1 MTAPPIADGAV
12 LVGTDGRIVAVG
24 PDHSVPRP
32 EGIPAV
38 HLPGAAL
45 VPGLVNAHTHLE
57 LTGFDGVL
65 PEEEFTEWIAH
76 LRQLKAGR
84 SAAEFFTAA
93 CQGVR
98 DCWAAGVT
106 TLADTGDTG
115 AAMRALHHLGGSGIC
130 YQEVFGPDPDQCAGS
145 MAWLEQRLGELAPL
159 AGPRLRLGVSP
170 HAPYSVSA
178 PLYRAVAVLASQGG
192 LPIAVHL
199 AESGAETGLVVTGD
213 GAFADAWRARGIPV
227 PAAARSAVAHVDAC
241 GVLGPA
247 TLAIHVVQADAVDLA
262 MLARRGVAV
271 AHCPLSNR
279 RHRHGEAPLNGLLR
293 AGIRVGVGTDS
304 VASVGRLDLLAEART
319 ARILGWLDAA
329 EALALCTWRAAEALG
344 LGGEVGALA
353 AGCWGDLAAIA
364 LREAAPADVVESVLA
379 SGTGDVLRTWLAGRE
394 VYRRPDHPLSLLGDS
409 LPTGA

>member
-1 MTAPPIADGAV
+1 V
-12 LVGTDGRIVAVG
+12 LVGPDGRIEAVG

-32 EGIPAV
+32 EGIPSI

-45 VPGLVNAHTHLE
+45 VPGLVNTHTHLE
-57 LTGFDGVL
+57 LTGWGGAL
-65 PEEEFTEWIAH
+65 PAEEFTEWITH
-76 LRQLKAGR
+76 LRQLKVAR
-84 SAAEFFTAA
+84 SAEEFFAAA

-106 TLADTGDTG
+106 TVADTGDTG
-115 AAMRALHHLGGSGIC
+115 AAMRALHHLGGAGIC
-130 YQEVFGPDPDQCAGS
+130 YQEGFGPHPDQCAES
-145 MAWLEQRLGELAPL
+145 MAWLEQRLGALAPL

-178 PLYRAVAVLASQGG
+178 PLYRAVAELASRGG
-192 LPIAVHL
+192 YPIAVHL
-199 AESGAETGLVVTGD
+199 AESVAETGLVVTGD
-213 GAFADAWRARGIPV
+213 GAFADAWRAREIPI
-227 PAAARSAVAHVDAC
+227 PPPARSAVAHVDAC

-247 TLAIHVVQADAVDLA
+247 TLAIHVVQADAGDVA
-262 MLARRGVAV
+262 VLARRGVAV

-279 RHRHGEAPLNGLLR
+279 RHRHGEAPLDRLLR

-304 VASVGRLDLLAEART
+304 VASVGRLDLLAEARA
-319 ARILGWLDAA
+319 ARILGWLDAE

-344 LGGEVGALA
+344 LQGQVGALA

-379 SGTGDVLRTWLAGRE
+379 SGTGDVLRTWLGGRE
-394 VYRRPDHPLSLLGDS
+394 VYRRPDPPLSLQGDS